1 MVLSITAEN
10 FEVEVLQSK
19 IPVVIDAYA
28 VWCGPCKQMTPILN
42 ELEKELAGV
51 YKICKVNVDE
61 ERELA
66 VKLSVQS
73 IPTFIFFKEG
83 KIVGKESGYMNK
95 ASFKAKIESI
105 VG

>member
-1 MVLSITAEN
+1 MVVSITAEN

-19 IPVVIDAYA
+19 IPVILDAYA
-28 VWCGPCKQMTPILN
+28 VWCGPCKQMIPILE

-61 ERELA
+61 ERDLA
-66 VKLSVQS
+66 VMLSIQS

-95 ASFKAKIESI
+95 AAFKAKIESI
-105 VG
+105 V